1 MCPTCIVQVGNAAFV
16 AAFEYLVDLSYI
28 WTSTMD
34 LAFTNGTA
42 SNPAYSNHGSVYLL
56 NDTQTQVRI

>member
-1 MCPTCIVQVGNAAFV
+1 
-16 AAFEYLVDLSYI
+16 
-28 WTSTMD
+28 MD

-56 NDTQTQVRI
+56 NDTQTQVRSEEPTSAMLITSDGIHATANQKTS